1 MTSFKEAA
9 SKDSN
14 MGIAYYGAA
23 IASAR
28 LGKDADVI
36 ENLVNAVKATPS
48 LKGDALE
55 DLEFAK
61 YASNEAFRNAL
72 K

>member
-1 MTSFKEAA
+1 
-9 SKDSN
+9 
-14 MGIAYYGAA
+14 MGVAFYGAA

-28 LGKDADVI
+28 LGKDEDVVK
-36 ENLVNAVKATPS
+36 NLKSAVTATPS

-61 YASNEAFRNAL
+61 YLSNEAFRAGL